1 MSDQYL
7 FDLPWVRIQANNDVD
22 PQLTLYLLALYS
34 EGAGS
39 RDGRKEG
46 ENNMSR
52 QSDIKVSMQVRIGT
66 NLHRVLKIMAAEEN
80 RSIKEILEDAIK
92 SLLESKRIK
101 I

>member
-1 MSDQYL
+1 
-7 FDLPWVRIQANNDVD
+7 
-22 PQLTLYLLALYS
+22 
-34 EGAGS
+34 
-39 RDGRKEG
+39 
-46 ENNMSR
+46 MSR